1 MAKEKA
7 AWQAHSPQFAFAFTL
22 ACEGHT
28 DEVRKGSNIPYVG
41 HLLGV
46 ASTVIEAGGTLDQA
60 CGALLHDLLEDTPTT
75 REELEAKT
83 SKDITDIVWGCTDT
97 TYAKKQEYKAAAQKG
112 NWTDQQ
118 KADHWWEVRKKPYI
132 EKIAQK
138 SPADLS
144 LLVSLADKTYN
155 AENTVADLRKCEPHL
170 HYIVWSKFNVGY
182 DYQSQWYQGL
192 LKAFRKDGY
201 SPGMQD
207 LFQRF
212 EKAVNEMFPQ
222 SNEK

>member
-1 MAKEKA
+1 MAKETP

-28 DEVRKGSNIPYVG
+28 NEARKGSNIPYIG

-75 REELEAKT
+75 REELEAKA
-83 SKDITDIVWGCTDT
+83 SKDITDIVWSCTDT
-97 TYAKKQEYKAAAQKG
+97 TYAKKQEYKAAAKKD

-132 EKIAQK
+132 EKIAEK
-138 SPADLS
+138 SATDPA

-155 AENTVADLRKCEPHL
+155 AENTVADLRKSEPHL
-170 HYIVWSKFNVGY
+170 HYIVWSKFNVGH
-182 DYQSQWYQGL
+182 DYQRQWYRGL
-192 LKAFRKDGY
+192 LNAFRKEGY
-201 SPGMQD
+201 SPGMHD
-207 LFQRF
+207 LFTRF